1 MCKLCNIYT
10 PCKIYKYFTND
21 LLRDINLT
29 EAESPTASKIA
40 PNGNPYTSLIF
51 VDFNSMY
58 LWSQQQDM
66 PLSPGLEWTLV
77 NGKFKK
83 NVLIPNSS
91 FSSIQWLYF
100 QQTQHNETIH
110 HAYHQGEKIIHGYK
124 VDGYAIINGQK
135 TVFEYNGCYFH
146 GCPCLKD
153 RTDEQI
159 AKYDEWIK
167 RKTKLEAKGCKVIST
182 SCCQWKPFLRRLKNP
197 KPTLMGRI
205 LLQDDQEQFYTACNF
220 LHKV

>member
-1 MCKLCNIYT
+1 
-10 PCKIYKYFTND
+10 
-21 LLRDINLT
+21 
-29 EAESPTASKIA
+29 
-40 PNGNPYTSLIF
+40 
-51 VDFNSMY
+51 MY

-77 NGKFKK
+77 NGKFRK

-100 QQTQHNETIH
+100 QQTKYTETIH
-110 HAYHQGEKIIHGYK
+110 HAYHQGEKIIYGYK

-146 GCPCLKD
+146 GCPCIKN

-182 SCCQWKPFLRRLKNP
+182 SCCQWKPFLRKLENP
-197 KPTLMGRI
+197 KPTLMGRV
-205 LLQDDQEQFYTACNF
+205 LFEDDQEQFYTACNF
-220 LHKV
+220 YTWYNFNNCGVFTQRIIFTRGIIFKIVKRQHY